1 VTLLSKE
8 DLADIRF
15 VAERAGGL
23 GLNPHSTL
31 KLLDGYE
38 ALVATLDDVSRGST
52 HELVRHLLEKL
63 IAAEKEVA
71 RAPAQPAAPE
81 PSADEEFDDFKP
93 VSEPERREV
102 GIVVPRAELARL
114 RAAESQLTAV
124 REVATHCPP
133 NAAYWRQCDAMAR
146 IRALLTP
153 APEPSAEPVAKE
165 RYLLQCEVAESLRV
179 KLQAVAEVRD
189 KLLLLAVE
197 FRLNPQVHSTYMECA
212 ARITKALT
220 LNPEL
225 RPLALTEDRSE
236 AQLKADGDDEP

>member
-102 GIVVPRAELARL
+102 GIVVPRAELTRL
-114 RAAESQLTAV
+114 QAAESQLAAVTSERDSLLRRIDELQSYTHQTACAIDQLAAV
-124 REVATHCPP
+124 RAIAHKEGLSPRER
-133 NAAYWRQCDAMAR
+133 WER
-146 IRALLTP
+146 IVRMLP
-153 APEPSAEPVAKE
+153 APSPGAGGGK
-165 RYLLQCEVAESLRV
+165 
-179 KLQAVAEVRD
+179 
-189 KLLLLAVE
+189 
-197 FRLNPQVHSTYMECA
+197 
-212 ARITKALT
+212 
-220 LNPEL
+220 
-225 RPLALTEDRSE
+225 
-236 AQLKADGDDEP
+236 